1 MPIEKSSANALL
13 RKRCASAQREVY
25 FVFRRQ
31 TSFIFCLKV
40 LEGVWGNFFQ
50 EVPPKNA
57 PPTASSVAQKIV
69 EKGKKF
75 EDFTCK
81 KRGGMV

>member
-1 MPIEKSSANALL
+1 MGELLPRSS
-13 RKRCASAQREVY
+13 
-25 FVFRRQ
+25 
-31 TSFIFCLKV
+31 
-40 LEGVWGNFFQ
+40 
-50 EVPPKNA
+50 PKNA
-57 PPTASSVAQKIV
+57 SPNAPQTASSVAQKIV